1 MAIASKT
8 ASNHFGLEVQDVMDE
23 FKRYGNERYL
33 HSCAETFPWR
43 QPVLYWICTTMRS
56 EMYQRNLGDQEL
68 EKRAAHHLKTWA
80 QKVDR
85 GESVPVPVPLL
96 SEKPRAKAQ
105 SGPGPGH
112 AAAMALLSKIRG
124 KNQI

>member
-1 MAIASKT
+1 MAIASKSI
-8 ASNHFGLEVQDVMDE
+8 SNHFGLEVQDVMDE
-23 FKRYGNERYL
+23 FRRYCRDRYL

-43 QPVLYWICTTMRS
+43 QPVLYWICCDMRS
-56 EMYQRNLGDQEL
+56 EMNQRNLTTPEL

-85 GESVPVPVPLL
+85 GEAVPVPVPLL

-112 AAAMALLSKIRG
+112 AAAMAMLSRIRS